1 MSTIIFFACWRWWL
15 KNNIPTRYVP
25 KTGLVSQFD
34 KNVFMLF
41 RKENWI
47 LKFYIWL
54 KLFWQNLAETYR
66 NVQVFWFDKRYKAWM
81 FAWMITRTIRLK
93 TIIFS
98 IAKEMWFSYVNR
110 TSNRTHY
117 IFFIHHNAD
126 FFAFCMSVLV
136 LIHVPNE
143 EMMIRLL
150 AILMQLS
157 WLQDYEVILDISPN
171 LFII

>member
-1 MSTIIFFACWRWWL
+1 MLVEDDDWKIIYLRGMSQKQDWCHSLIKMYSCSLGKKIEF
-15 KNNIPTRYVP
+15 
-25 KTGLVSQFD
+25 
-34 KNVFMLF
+34 
-41 RKENWI
+41 

-66 NVQVFWFDKRYKAWM
+66 HLQVFWFDKRYKAWM
-81 FAWMITRTIRLK
+81 FAWMITRTIRLM

-150 AILMQLS
+150 AI
-157 WLQDYEVILDISPN
+157 
-171 LFII
+171 